1 MITKNS
7 LIPTAFLVFGL
18 LCGIFA
24 FLTEISNNIF
34 WIGSSFYLQMA
45 MASILV
51 AIYFQLA
58 KKA

>member
-1 MITKNS
+1 MIMKNN

-24 FLTEISNNIF
+24 FLTEISSKIF
-34 WIGSSFYLQMA
+34 WISSSFYLQLA
-45 MASILV
+45 VASILV
-51 AIYFQLA
+51 AIYFQLV